1 MRWKRSGLFTPQ
13 VIIDGVADGTG
24 REEGSFNEILSRAIH
39 ARNDSPLAVGIEKAG
54 MNQIKIASET
64 VETQVFDVVV
74 ISYDKSAEKV
84 KVGKGPNKGKKMLH
98 MNVVKDV
105 TKIEE
110 WAGGPKVV
118 MYPDMAG
125 DGLEHV
131 VMLQQ
136 GNGGMIVAACKL

>member
-24 REEGSFNEILSRAIH
+24 REEGSFNEILSRAIQG
-39 ARNDSPLAVGIEKAG
+39 RNDSPLAVGIEKAG

-64 VETQVFDVVV
+64 IETQVFDVVV

-131 VMLQQ
+131 VVLQQ

>member
-1 MRWKRSGLFTPQ
+1 MNHTSLYTPQ
-13 VIIDGVADGTG
+13 ILIDGVADGTG
-24 REEGSFNEILSRAIH
+24 RQEGDFNDVLSRAIGM
-39 ARNDSPLAVGIEKAG
+39 RNAMSLVVGMELAGT
-54 MNQIKIASET
+54 NQIKIASET
-64 VETQVFDVVV
+64 TETEVFDVLI
-74 ISYDKSAEKV
+74 ISYDKSSEKV

-118 MYPDMAG
+118 GFPDMSG

-131 VMLQQ
+131 AILQQ
-136 GNGGMIVAACKL
+136 GSGGMIVAACKL

>member
-1 MRWKRSGLFTPQ
+1 
-13 VIIDGVADGTG
+13 
-24 REEGSFNEILSRAIH
+24 
-39 ARNDSPLAVGIEKAG
+39 

-64 VETQVFDVVV
+64 TETEVFDVVV
-74 ISYDKSAEKV
+74 IGYDKSAEKV

-98 MNVVKDV
+98 MNMVKDV

-131 VMLQQ
+131 VVLQQ
-136 GNGGMIVAACKL
+136 ASGGMIVAACRL